1 MPKPTRQIDVY
12 RDWLKIADPA
22 RPLDYYAVL
31 KLKRFQDDPEKIRDN
46 YRKLNAHVRRYATG
60 EFGPQSQA
68 LLNELA
74 RAMLCLTDQ
83 QRKDEY
89 DASLGRVEKREFRRR
104 SIEQILLAAQAITL
118 EQLNK
123 VRNVA
128 NAVGLSIR
136 DAILQQRIIA
146 PEIVMQAY
154 AESVGLP
161 YIDLEDIGID
171 ESLVPGVPAPTA
183 RENSCVPVMIA
194 DGMLLLASPNPLVP
208 GVEDD
213 LRLRF
218 GVPART
224 VLCTPAS
231 INALVAKYYSRG
243 AAAGRPAVAPAAAR
257 PAAAAQPAA
266 ATTPAAQP
274 RRDEKDEEAEEEAEA
289 ATPEDSLKRKLAIA
303 WIVFMGCV
311 ILYVAYRMI
320 MG

>member
-1 MPKPTRQIDVY
+1 MSKPTRQIDVY
-12 RDWLKIADPA
+12 RDWLKITDPA
-22 RPLDYYAVL
+22 RPPDHYALL
-31 KLKRFQDDPEKIRDN
+31 KLKRFEDDPEKIRGN

-83 QRKDEY
+83 QRKGEY
-89 DASLGRVEKREFRRR
+89 DATLGRVEKGEFRRR
-104 SIEQILLAAQAITL
+104 TLEQILLAAQALTL

-123 VRNVA
+123 IRSFA
-128 NAVGLSIR
+128 NAVGLPIR
-136 DAILQQRIIA
+136 DAILQQRTV
-146 PEIVMQAY
+146 PPPIVMQAY
-154 AESVGLP
+154 AESIGLP
-161 YIDLEDIGID
+161 YIDLEDIGVD
-171 ESLVPGVPAPTA
+171 ESLVPKVPAPTA

-194 DGMLLLASPNPLVP
+194 DGTLLVASPNPLAP
-208 GVEDD
+208 DVEDD

-231 INALVAKYYSRG
+231 INGLVAKYYSRG
-243 AAAGRPAVAPAAAR
+243 AAAARAAT
-257 PAAAAQPAA
+257 AQPAA
-266 ATTPAAQP
+266 GAAPKP
-274 RRDEKDEEAEEEAEA
+274 RPEEEDEEETEGAAAASPAER
-289 ATPEDSLKRKLAIA
+289 LKRTLAIA

-320 MG
+320 RG